1 MYNKEQRDGRF
12 CITTKI
18 SLFLSNSKALKLM
31 TCSNSKEMEG
41 SVGFEAFGAGN
52 TFLVSA
58 ISGTR

>member
-1 MYNKEQRDGRF
+1 
-12 CITTKI
+12 
-18 SLFLSNSKALKLM
+18 M
-31 TCSNSKEMEG
+31 TWSNSKEMEG

>member
-1 MYNKEQRDGRF
+1 
-12 CITTKI
+12 
-18 SLFLSNSKALKLM
+18 
-31 TCSNSKEMEG
+31 MEG